1 MSSKKIVIFSAVS
14 VATLF
19 LSQIAYAGLF
29 DDLKKLQQD
38 LEQLQSGNMP
48 EAPSGSGNTGALGM
62 GSAATGGDINADAA
76 GEDTVRSAC
85 RAAMKEGKVNA
96 AAIFKTL
103 PKPNIQLLKSDFSTA
118 PESINTELNLAP
130 KANELNADV
139 ANLELY
145 RNAFETG
152 EIASLFSQFLDTVG
166 NKADYMSIMKQ
177 VANAEKGYDAKKNVM
192 KRDAQQAYGIMLL
205 YYQSRGANASIG
217 LDYLKA
223 SSKGDST
230 KAMIATYQLGHRAY
244 MGIEE
249 PRNLSKAASWM
260 LKSYEA
266 VEERKRSDMRAQ
278 TSVPLSEAFI
288 QLVTGEF
295 LNLVADPAYKNR
307 ELYADLIQMAQSA
320 HESMAQSMQNAK
332 GRSPG
337 IEAITKAYL
346 TRESQI
352 NASIMRAIGQDAQ
365 ATIEEQRLQKFA
377 DDLSKD
383 AEKYNDFYTET
394 AGTREFILSGLKKID
409 SLDANQKQKF
419 SDAMRELALLT
430 IEMKRIERYMISQ
443 MVRGQIDIM
452 QMTLAAPVFT
462 SVKVTCKLYDA
473 LNDVG
478 TKMGTPKADVVFS
491 SDAED
496 SVMNLGI
503 KFEDEG

>member
-19 LSQIAYAGLF
+19 LSQVAHAGLF
-29 DDLKKLQQD
+29 DDLKKMQQG

-48 EAPSGSGNTGALGM
+48 EAPSGSGNTGPLGM
-62 GSAATGGDINADAA
+62 GSTASSGDVNADAA
-76 GEDTVRSAC
+76 GQDTVDAAC
-85 RAAMKEGKVNA
+85 RAAMQEGKVNA

-103 PKPNIQLLKSDFSTA
+103 PKPNIQLLKSDFSIA
-118 PESINTELNLAP
+118 PEKINTELNRAP

-139 ANLELY
+139 VSLELY

-152 EIASLFSQFLDTVG
+152 VIASLFSQFLDTFG

-177 VANAEKGYDAKKNVM
+177 VANSDKGYDKKKGAM

-205 YYQSRGANASIG
+205 YYQSRGANASTG

-223 SSKGDST
+223 PAKGDST
-230 KAMIATYQLGHRAY
+230 KAMISTYHLGHRAY
-244 MGIEE
+244 YGIEE

-266 VEERKRSDMRAQ
+266 VERRKRSGM
-278 TSVPLSEAFI
+278 TSVPLSESFI
-288 QLVTGEF
+288 QLVNNEF
-295 LNLVADPAYKNR
+295 LELVADPAYARR
-307 ELYADLIQMAQSA
+307 EMYADLSQAAQSMRA
-320 HESMAQSMQNAK
+320 SMTQLMQNAK

-346 TRESQI
+346 IRESQI
-352 NASIMRAIGQDAQ
+352 SASIMRAIGQEAQ

-377 DDLSKD
+377 DDQSKD
-383 AEKYNDFYTET
+383 DEKYSDYAYTSSESR
-394 AGTREFILSGLKKID
+394 AFIVSELKNVKA
-409 SLDANQKQKF
+409 LDANQKQKF

-430 IEMKRIERYMISQ
+430 IEMKRIERHMIGQ
-443 MVRGQIDIM
+443 IATGQIDIM
-452 QMTLAAPVFT
+452 QMTVADPVFT

-478 TKMGTPKADVVFS
+478 TKMGAPKADVVFS
-491 SDAED
+491 SDAENT
-496 SVMNLGI
+496 VINMA
-503 KFEDEG
+503 E

>member
-1 MSSKKIVIFSAVS
+1 MSSNKFVIFSAVS

-19 LSQIAYAGLF
+19 LSQFANAGLF

-48 EAPSGSGNTGALGM
+48 EAPSGSGNTGVLGGGALGM
-62 GSAATGGDINADAA
+62 GSTASSGDVNADAV
-76 GEDTVRSAC
+76 GQDTVDAAC
-85 RAAMKEGKVNA
+85 RAAMQEGKVNA

-103 PKPNIQLLKSDFSTA
+103 PKPDIQLLKSDFSIA
-118 PESINTELNLAP
+118 PEKINTELNRAP

-139 ANLELY
+139 VSLELY

-177 VANAEKGYDAKKNVM
+177 VANSDKGYDKKKGAM

-205 YYQSRGANASIG
+205 YYQSRGANASTG

-223 SSKGDST
+223 SAKGDPT
-230 KAMIATYQLGHRAY
+230 KAMISTYQLGHRAY
-244 MGIEE
+244 YGIEE

-266 VEERKRSDMRAQ
+266 VEQRKRSDMRAQ
-278 TSVPLSEAFI
+278 TSIPLSESFI
-288 QLVTGEF
+288 QLVNNEF
-295 LNLVADPAYKNR
+295 LELVADPAYARR
-307 ELYADLIQMAQSA
+307 EMYANLSQAAQSMR
-320 HESMAQSMQNAK
+320 ESMTQSMQNAK

-346 TRESQI
+346 IRESQI
-352 NASIMRAIGQDAQ
+352 NASIMRAIGQEAQ

-377 DDLSKD
+377 DDQSTD
-383 AEKYNDFYTET
+383 DEKYSDYSYTTSES
-394 AGTREFILSGLKKID
+394 RKFIVSELKNVKA
-409 SLDANQKQKF
+409 LDASQKQKF

-430 IEMKRIERYMISQ
+430 IEMKRIERHMIGQ
-443 MVRGQIDIM
+443 IATGQIDIM
-452 QMTLAAPVFT
+452 QMTVAAPVFT

-478 TKMGTPKADVVFS
+478 TKMGAPKADVVFS

-496 SVMNLGI
+496 TVINMA
-503 KFEDEG
+503 E